1 MDTSMIRNKAKE
13 LGIKTGKKK
22 SVDLIKSIQEAEGN
36 FPCFKTAAGFC
47 DQSGCLWRSDCLQS
61 K

>member
-1 MDTSMIRNKAKE
+1 MNADMIRTKAKE

-22 SVDLIKSIQEAEGN
+22 SADLVKSIQEAEGN
-36 FPCFKTAAGFC
+36 FPCFKTATDFC
-47 DQSGCLWRSDCLQS
+47 DQSGCLWRGDCLS